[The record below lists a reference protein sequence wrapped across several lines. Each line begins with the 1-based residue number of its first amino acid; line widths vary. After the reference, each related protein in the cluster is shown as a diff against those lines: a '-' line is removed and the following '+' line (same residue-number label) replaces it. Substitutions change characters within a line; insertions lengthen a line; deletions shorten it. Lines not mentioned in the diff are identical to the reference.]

1 MCNEWLGNKMGIS
14 GSGGDEAG
22 QQGGNSGSV
31 PLQKRFQESGK

>member
-1 MCNEWLGNKMGIS
+1 MGIS

-22 QQGGNSGSV
+22 QQGGGNSGSV